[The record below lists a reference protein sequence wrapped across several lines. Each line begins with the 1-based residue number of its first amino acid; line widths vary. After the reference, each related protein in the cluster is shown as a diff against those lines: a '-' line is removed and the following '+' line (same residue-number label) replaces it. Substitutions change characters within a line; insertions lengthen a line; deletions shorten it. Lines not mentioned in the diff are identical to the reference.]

1 MSRDMD
7 ASIIDRRIVHIMTE
21 RGFPLSH
28 DYQVYRVRD
37 VSGTLPFRRLKIG
50 FRERIGVS
58 RKSREFGIRLLRQC
72 SEADH
77 DILRLMI

>member
-7 ASIIDRRIVHIMTE
+7 ASIIDRRIVHIMAE

-50 FRERIGVS
+50 FR
-58 RKSREFGIRLLRQC
+58 
-72 SEADH
+72 
-77 DILRLMI
+77 